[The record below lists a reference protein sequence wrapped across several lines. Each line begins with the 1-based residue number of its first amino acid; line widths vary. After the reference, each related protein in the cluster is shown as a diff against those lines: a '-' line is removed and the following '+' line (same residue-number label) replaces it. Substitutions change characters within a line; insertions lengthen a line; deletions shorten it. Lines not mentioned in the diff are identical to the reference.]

1 MAYRCPKCERYGME
15 WDARAK
21 VLTCYYDTCRHVI
34 RMGPQK
40 SIPSPEKIAAAIVQ
54 TIALAGLSRPIVLQI
69 HHINPMTIPKFIPE
83 RHMK

>member
-21 VLTCYYDTCRHVI
+21 VLTCCYNTCRHVI

-40 SIPSPEKIAAAIVQ
+40 SIPSPERISAAIVEDFQ
-54 TIALAGLSRPIVLQI
+54 VLHNRAPDEPVCI
-69 HHINPMTIPKFIPE
+69 
-83 RHMK
+83 